1 MRFERL
7 TDWLRWQEGLHPRT
21 IDLGLTRIKQVMDR
35 LDLVRPAPLVI
46 SVGGTNG
53 KGSCSIMLEAI
64 LRAAGQRVGTY
75 LSPHLLRY
83 NERIRIDGV
92 MIDDAALCQAF
103 ARIDAA
109 RGDISLTYFEFG
121 TLAAL
126 LLFAA
131 AGLDVAVLEVGLGG
145 RLDAVNAVDAD
156 LALIAS
162 IQMDHMEWLG
172 STLDAI
178 GREKA
183 GIARPGRPVVYAS
196 LQPPQGFLQAVA
208 DSRLYQPGID
218 YHWRQESASSWQWH
232 DRQREFIDLSLPAL
246 PGSFQLANAAAVI
259 QSLVLLQ
266 GQGGLSITREA
277 INQGLRQT
285 ALPGRFQRL
294 GGPIECILDVAH
306 NPAAAQSLL
315 ENLAQ
320 QPAGRRYTV
329 LGMLADKDVEA
340 FAAILDAQT
349 DYWLLGGLNGSRGL
363 SGEALARRLSQTV
376 PAAKVGVYATVMDA
390 YRQALS
396 SSVPGDRILVTGSF
410 HTVAEVLAGQE

>member
-7 TDWLRWQEGLHPRT
+7 TDWLRWQETLHPRA
-21 IDLGLTRIKQVMDR
+21 IDLGLARIKQVMDR
-35 LDLVRPAPLVI
+35 LGLVRPAPHVI

-75 LSPHLLRY
+75 LSPHLLHY
-83 NERIRIDGV
+83 NERIRIDGAMV
-92 MIDDAALCQAF
+92 GDDALCQAF

-126 LLFAA
+126 LLFAE

-156 LALIAS
+156 LALITS

-172 STLDAI
+172 STRDAI

-183 GIARPGRPVVYAS
+183 GIARPGRPVVCADP
-196 LQPPQGFLQAVA
+196 QPPQGFLQAVTH
-208 DSRLYQPGID
+208 SRLYRSGLD
-218 YHWRQESASSWQWH
+218 YHWRQETATSWHWH
-232 DRQREFIDLSLPAL
+232 DRQHEFIDLSLPAL
-246 PGSFQLANAAAVI
+246 TGSFQLANAAAVI

-266 GQGGLSITREA
+266 AQGAVSITRET
-277 INQGLRQT
+277 INEGLRRA

-294 GGPIECILDVAH
+294 GGPIACILDVAH
-306 NPAAAQSLL
+306 NPAAAQTLL
-315 ENLAQ
+315 ENLARV
-320 QPAGRRYTV
+320 PANSRYTV

-349 DYWLLGGLNGSRGL
+349 DYWLLGGLSGSRGL
-363 SGEALARRLSQTV
+363 DGETLARRLREAV
-376 PAAKVGVYATVMDA
+376 PAAKIRIYPRVIDA
-390 YRQALS
+390 YRQVRALAS
-396 SSVPGDRILVTGSF
+396 PGDRILVTGSF
-410 HTVAEVLAGQE
+410 HTVAEVLAEQD

>member
-7 TDWLRWQEGLHPRT
+7 ADWLHWQEGLHPRA
-21 IDLGLTRIKQVMDR
+21 IDLGLARIKQVMDR
-35 LDLVRPAPLVI
+35 LGLVRPAPYVI

-83 NERIRIDGV
+83 NERIRIDGA
-92 MIDDAALCQAF
+92 MIDDDALCQAF

-126 LLFAA
+126 LLFAEA
-131 AGLDVAVLEVGLGG
+131 RLDVAVLEVGLGG

-156 LALIAS
+156 LALITS

-172 STLDAI
+172 STRDEI

-183 GIARPGRPVVYAS
+183 GITRPKRPVVCADP
-196 LQPPQGFLQAVA
+196 QPPQGFLQAVA
-208 DSRLYQPGID
+208 HSQLYRSGID
-218 YHWRQESASSWQWH
+218 YHWRQETASSWHWH
-232 DRQREFIDLSLPAL
+232 DRQREFIDLSLPTL
-246 PGSFQLANAAAVI
+246 TGSFQLANAAAVI

-266 GQGGLSITREA
+266 AQRAVSITREA
-277 INQGLRQT
+277 ISEGLRRA

-294 GGPIECILDVAH
+294 EGPIACILDVAH
-306 NPAAAQSLL
+306 NPAAAQTLL
-315 ENLAQ
+315 ENLARV
-320 QPAGRRYTV
+320 PANTRYTV

-349 DYWLLGGLNGSRGL
+349 DYWLLGGLSGSRGL
-363 SGEALARRLSQTV
+363 DGEVLAQRLREAV
-376 PAAKVGVYATVMDA
+376 PAAKLRIYPRVIDA
-390 YRQALS
+390 YRQVRSLAL
-396 SSVPGDRILVTGSF
+396 PGDRILVTGSF
-410 HTVAEVLAGQE
+410 HTVAEVLAEQD

>member
-7 TDWLRWQEGLHPRT
+7 TDWLRWQESLHPRA
-21 IDLGLTRIKQVMDR
+21 IDLDLARLGQVMDR
-35 LDLVRPAPLVI
+35 LDLGRPAPWVI

-126 LLFAA
+126 LLFAE
-131 AGLDVAVLEVGLGG
+131 AGLDAAVLEVGLGG

-156 LALIAS
+156 LALITS

-172 STLDAI
+172 STRDAI

-183 GIARPGRPVVYAS
+183 GIARPGRPVVCADP
-196 LQPPQGFLQAVA
+196 QPPSGFLQAVA
-208 DSRLYQPGID
+208 DSVLYRSGID
-218 YHWRQESASSWQWH
+218 YHWRQESATSWHWH
-232 DRQREFIDLSLPAL
+232 DGQREFNELPLPAL
-246 PGSFQLANAAAVI
+246 PGSFQLGNAAAVI
-259 QSLVLLQ
+259 QALCLLQ
-266 GQGGLSITREA
+266 DQGGLSITREA
-277 INQGLRQT
+277 IGHGLRRAQ
-285 ALPGRFQRL
+285 LPGRFQRL
-294 GGPIECILDVAH
+294 PGPVECIVDVAH

-340 FAAILDAQT
+340 FAAILDTQT
-349 DYWLLGGLNGSRGL
+349 DYWLLGGLGGDRGL
-363 SGEALARRLSQTV
+363 DAQTLAGRLASVV
-376 PAAKVGVYATVMDA
+376 PAAKMRICSTVA
-390 YRQALS
+390 EAFQQARAMA
-396 SSVPGDRILVTGSF
+396 VPGDRILVTGSF
-410 HTVAEVLAGQE
+410 HTVAEVLTAQG